1 MAATA
6 GVRVVAQIHA
16 TSKNTRRALNT
27 WKRRQFKYGDADCC
41 SFVAHITSELTGR
54 DYRRFI
60 TYANESEAYDIIKAH
75 GGFEALM
82 DSVFEH
88 QGEPVDGDPCL
99 LKLPVVGEIMGIKLD
114 NTAVCVTKFGLIQ
127 IPERYI
133 IKGWNLCHR
142 Q

>member
-1 MAATA
+1 M
-6 GVRVVAQIHA
+6 AQIHA
-16 TSKNTRRALNT
+16 TSKNTRQALNT
-27 WKRRQFKYGDADCC
+27 WKRREFNYGDADCC

-60 TYANESEAYDIIKAH
+60 TYANEAEAYGIIEAH

-82 DSVFEH
+82 DSVFIH

-99 LKLPVVGEIMGIKLD
+99 LRIPVVGEIMGIKLD